1 MLFAACVLVYL
12 FVGPRSAVAAF
23 PGANGKIAF
32 AATRDGNCEIH
43 LINPDGSGLTRLT
56 TNSVADTSPAWSRDG
71 SKIAFASRRD
81 GNEEIYVMNPDG
93 SDQRNLTN
101 NPADDFAASWSPD
114 GRIVFTSTRDSNRE
128 IYVMNADGSAPRNL
142 MGNPSSVD
150 SSPDWSPEGSSIAFG
165 SNRDG
170 NFDLYLMDADGGNQ
184 RNLTQSSQAVYGNL
198 DWSPDGTRIAVM
210 RSDNPAGAYEIFVMN
225 ADGSGLRNLSQGH
238 GITPA
243 WSPDGKKLAFISWRE
258 GGLAVFVMDADGGGV
273 TRVTDTTV
281 CDAPIDWQPTVMPP
295 ALDSDGDGVPDTS
308 DNCPDVPNPDQ
319 ADLDRD
325 GLGAACEVLKA
336 GFDWRMPDRFGD
348 LNSDGL
354 LDHLIDR
361 GDLNGDGFAEHD
373 SEVEIDPDRFPV
385 IFDACEPHSISG
397 DSSIKGFFWEIRTAA
412 GEYRPVSF
420 DPTCEGFSFPFRE
433 GQFDVRLT
441 IEDGSGRTMSHTET
455 ITVEDWLI
463 VSIGDSVASGEG
475 NPDFPGVCPLI
486 GRCIPPPRW
495 QDLRCDRSR
504 WAGPAQA
511 ALAIEEAD
519 KRSTVTFV
527 HLACS
532 GATIYRGLVGP
543 YKGQNLTDQVPLPP
557 QLAEVRRLVGDRQID
572 ALLVTVGAN
581 DIEFADLLEQCFRQ
595 TDCHLR
601 GAKSRFE
608 SNIEGLPR
616 RYDLLAACLSPVDDS
631 QRALCRRETETGF
644 REELDDDLPPFP
656 VDSLDVPPDRVIIT
670 DYYDPTRGD
679 DGQVCDDI
687 LRGFVVGGR
696 LDRFGVD
703 ADEAA
708 WASET
713 VLLRLNDAV
722 GEAAD
727 RHGWRQVNGIATDFR
742 THGYCADDH
751 WVVQFLESMAGQGNR
766 LGTLHPNVQ
775 GHRLSYRERI
785 LASLRGV
792 GIGN

>member
-475 NPDFPGVCPLI
+475 NPDFPGLRV
-486 GRCIPPPRW
+486 W
-495 QDLRCDRSR
+495 QDRRCDRSGH
-504 WAGPAQA
+504 AGPSQA
-511 ALAIEEAD
+511 ALAIERAD
-519 KRSTVTFV
+519 ARSSVTFV

-532 GATIYRGLVGP
+532 GATIEAGLLGP
-543 YKGQNLTDQVPLPP
+543 YDGQNPTLLQLPLAPQV
-557 QLAEVRRLVGDRQID
+557 AEVRRLVGEREID
-572 ALLVTVGAN
+572 ALLVSVGAN
-581 DIEFADLLEQCFRQ
+581 DIRFQNLVRQCLVQR
-595 TDCHLR
+595 DCHEG
-601 GAKSRFE
+601 GAGKLFAE
-608 SNIEGLPR
+608 QIGQLPD
-616 RYDLLAACLSPVDDS
+616 RYTDLARCLTPREDAERARCREHTQNRVEPLGLSPERVFI
-631 QRALCRRETETGF
+631 TE
-644 REELDDDLPPFP
+644 
-656 VDSLDVPPDRVIIT
+656 
-670 DYYDPTRGD
+670 YHDPMRGD
-679 DGQVCDDI
+679 DGDFCEDVLHGLI
-687 LRGFVVGGR
+687 PGR
-696 LDRFGVD
+696 ADRFGVSK
-703 ADEAA
+703 AEAQ

-713 VLLRLNDAV
+713 VLVQLNSTLAFLALRGWHVIGNIAV
-722 GEAAD
+722 GF
-727 RHGWRQVNGIATDFR
+727 RQ
-742 THGYCADDH
+742 HGYCAGDSAR
-751 WVVQFLESMAGQGNR
+751 WVVRLAESLISQGDWK
-766 LGTLHPNVQ
+766 GTLHPNGV
-775 GHRLSYRERI
+775 GRRFYAERI
-785 LASLRGV
+785 VEELREAR
-792 GIGN
+792 IGP